1 MSELLAIFGTGEND
15 AELIDE
21 IARRHPRRVTV
32 LLQDA
37 PDDWA
42 LDESAAGLALRAR
55 LALLMATIEHD
66 TGATVTGLAGSRD
79 QLAGWR
85 FDHEVGG
92 RPAVVA

>member
-1 MSELLAIFGTGEND
+1 MSELLAIFGAAEND
-15 AELIDE
+15 AELVAE

-32 LLQDA
+32 LLQDG
-37 PDDWA
+37 PGDWA
-42 LDESAAGLALRAR
+42 LDETPDGLALRSRLAR
-55 LALLMATIEHD
+55 LMAVIEHD
-66 TGATVTGLAGSRD
+66 TGATVTGLAGSRE